1 VKISNLGLK
10 QANDLT
16 ASISSSST
24 WVTINKNSALIG
36 TLAAKSEI
44 TLNDNF
50 SLTIAENVP
59 DMGIIP
65 VDLTLRDRKTEKK
78 YSIDFNVHS
87 PALEIV
93 NCIIDDSVNGNNN
106 NVADPGEEFNLVFQV
121 RNYGSSN
128 TSGQITVSSQ
138 DPELEIIDS
147 DVKSGVLQFGEIST
161 ITVAVKL
168 SQTAQLGDYFSFL
181 TTLDC
186 NPYIVDKN
194 FQFRVGRI
202 RESFESASFEVFP
215 WINLSTKPWIIS
227 TANTFD
233 GVFSARS
240 GSISHNSSSVLI
252 LRTFFPEPD
261 TMRFYYK
268 VSSEMTYDY
277 FQFNLNGSE
286 IVRRSGETNWI
297 RQSVPVPAG
306 YNKMEWIY
314 KKDNSVSQG
323 ADAAWIDLIDF
334 SGSARVNYIQKDL
347 EVARIITPVQKEI
360 YGKESVSV
368 KVLNVGTDTINGFK
382 LAYSVNNK
390 YPVIQNFKN
399 KIAPYQD
406 SVTVVFDRKAD
417 MDLGGVYEISVFGYE
432 NEDDYMLNDTLKIK
446 VVNAEIEESV
456 TVFPNPFIEQLNVS
470 VNSRIFRR
478 PRISLTNLA
487 GKEVFV
493 EERELAEGENQLT
506 INTLNMS
513 PSMYVLQITGTGFSK
528 ALPLIKL
535 KR

>member
-1 VKISNLGLK
+1 
-10 QANDLT
+10 
-16 ASISSSST
+16 
-24 WVTINKNSALIG
+24 
-36 TLAAKSEI
+36 
-44 TLNDNF
+44 
-50 SLTIAENVP
+50 
-59 DMGIIP
+59 
-65 VDLTLRDRKTEKK
+65 
-78 YSIDFNVHS
+78 
-87 PALEIV
+87 
-93 NCIIDDSVNGNNN
+93 
-106 NVADPGEEFNLVFQV
+106 
-121 RNYGSSN
+121 
-128 TSGQITVSSQ
+128 
-138 DPELEIIDS
+138 
-147 DVKSGVLQFGEIST
+147 
-161 ITVAVKL
+161 
-168 SQTAQLGDYFSFL
+168 
-181 TTLDC
+181 
-186 NPYIVDKN
+186 
-194 FQFRVGRI
+194 
-202 RESFESASFEVFP
+202 
-215 WINLSTKPWIIS
+215 
-227 TANTFD
+227 
-233 GVFSARS
+233 
-240 GSISHNSSSVLI
+240 
-252 LRTFFPEPD
+252 
-261 TMRFYYK
+261 
-268 VSSEMTYDY
+268 MTYDY

-323 ADAAWIDLIDF
+323 ADAAWIDVIDF

-478 PRISLTNLA
+478 ARISLTNLA